1 MSKQNANNQASEE
14 QAPTA
19 EEANELIA
27 QLQAKL
33 DDISASGKQ
42 PYPNQFKRT
51 DYAADLQTAFEGVTK
66 AEIEEKVANGEKT
79 QVHVA
84 GRVMLNRG
92 SFIVIQDMTGRIQLY
107 VARKELDEDTLASI
121 KSLDLGDI
129 VGVSGYIGRSGK
141 GDLYVHIEEFTLLT
155 KALRPMPN
163 KFHGLADVEARYRN
177 RHLDLMTNEATRDTF
192 VIRSQVISG
201 IRKFMLSERF
211 MEVETPMMHP
221 IPGGAVARP
230 FETHHN
236 ALDMPLY
243 LRIAPEL
250 YLKRLVIG
258 GFEKVFEINR
268 SFRNEGVSTRHNP
281 EFTMIEFYQ
290 AYADYHDLIDLTER
304 LFNQLAIDILGTT
317 ELTYQGE
324 AISLKAPFARL
335 SMSDAIAQYAEGF
348 DMSRIDDRDYLADY
362 VTNTL
367 HQPINDVFGVGK
379 LKTIVFE
386 ETAEHKLRQPTFITE
401 YPAETSPLARRSDD
415 NPEITDRFELFI
427 GGRELANGFSE
438 LNDPADQAE
447 RFRGQVAEKDAGD
460 DEAMHFDEEY
470 IEALSYGLPPTA
482 GEGIGIDRLVMLFTD
497 SASIRDVILF
507 PHMRRKVD

>member
-1 MSKQNANNQASEE
+1 MSKPNQNNPE
-14 QAPTA
+14 QAPTL

-33 DDISASGKQ
+33 DAIVASGKQ
-42 PYPNQFKRT
+42 PYPNHFKRT
-51 DYAADLQTAFEGVTK
+51 DYAQDLQTAFEGISK
-66 AEIEEKVANGEKT
+66 QEIEEKAANGEKT
-79 QVHVA
+79 QVNVA

-92 SFIVIQDMTGRIQLY
+92 AFIVIQDMTSRIQLY
-107 VARKELDEDTLASI
+107 VARKELDEETLASI

-141 GDLYVHIEEFTLLT
+141 GDLYVHIEDFNLLT
-155 KALRPMPN
+155 KSLRPMPN
-163 KFHGLADVEARYRN
+163 KFHGLADIEARYRN
-177 RHLDLMTNEATRDTF
+177 RHLDLMTNESTRDVF

-201 IRKFMLSERF
+201 IRKFMLNERF

-230 FETHHN
+230 FVTHHN

-268 SFRNEGVSTRHNP
+268 SFRNEGISTRHNP

-290 AYADYHDLIDLTER
+290 AYADYHDLMDLTER
-304 LFNQLAIDILGTT
+304 LFNELATDILGST
-317 ELTYQGE
+317 EITYQEE
-324 AISLKAPFARL
+324 AISLKAPFARIT
-335 SMSDAIAQYAEGF
+335 MTEAIEKYAKDF
-348 DMSRIDDRDYLADY
+348 DMSRIDDREYLADY
-362 VTNTL
+362 VVNTL
-367 HQPINDVFGVGK
+367 KQPVNDVFGVGK
-379 LKTIVFE
+379 LVTIIFE
-386 ETAEHKLRQPTFITE
+386 ETAEHQLRQPTFITE
-401 YPAETSPLARRSDD
+401 YPAETSPLARRNDD

-460 DEAMHFDEEY
+460 MEAMHFDEDY
-470 IEALSYGLPPTA
+470 IEALAYGLPPTA
-482 GEGIGIDRLVMLFTD
+482 GEGIGIDRLVMLFSD

-507 PHMRRKVD
+507 PHMRRKVDAQ